1 MYYMGR
7 KAAWLLDY
15 PSLQVIDANTYLSR
29 LHRYMEEHKKLP
41 QPAEGSRYAI
51 YKDTI

>member
-1 MYYMGR
+1 M
-7 KAAWLLDY
+7 LL
-15 PSLQVIDANTYLSR
+15 LFLAHMLITLIN
-29 LHRYMEEHKKLP
+29 RYMEEHKKLP